1 MAMNFKV
8 EKKGE
13 RFLVFNEST
22 GYVRGRF
29 KTEGEAKIYRN
40 RLQDEHNSAIE
51 ASSARISPP
60 RTDDEV
66 QEEGDGE

>member
-29 KTEGEAKIYRN
+29 KTEGEAKLYQQK
-40 RLQDEHNSAIE
+40 LQDEHNSAIE
-51 ASSARISPP
+51 AASSRLSPP
-60 RTDDEV
+60 PK
-66 QEEGDGE
+66 EEATEEE